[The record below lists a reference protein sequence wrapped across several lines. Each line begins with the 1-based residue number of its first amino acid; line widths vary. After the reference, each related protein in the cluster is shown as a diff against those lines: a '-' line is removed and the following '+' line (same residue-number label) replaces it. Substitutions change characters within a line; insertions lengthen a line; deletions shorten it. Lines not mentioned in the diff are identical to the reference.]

1 MISFFQG
8 VANFFSTVWD
18 WFNQLFS
25 FFGTVHD
32 SFSACWSVFSDI
44 GFSPLIAI
52 SGVFLSVLLISKI
65 VSKG

>member
-25 FFGTVHD
+25 FFGTVYD
-32 SFSACWSVFSDI
+32 SFTSCWGVISDI
-44 GFSPLIAI
+44 GLPSLVAI